1 VHHASCISPA
11 DSWGMALKF
20 NNRERVIM
28 LITKEWL
35 KEKSACKEGYEW
47 SLKQEGFENG
57 VEVVKFLDMLVKAD
71 HWNWANWVIVRV
83 MTSPQYLSYAIYSA
97 EQVID
102 IYEKKY
108 HKDDRPR
115 KAIEAAKK
123 VLENDTPENRAAAY
137 AAASASAAASVAASS
152 AAYAAAYASP
162 YSAASAAY
170 AAADAAYADSAYAS
184 AAAYADDSKNKM
196 RKKILDYGISL
207 LTNAEGGERG

>member
-1 VHHASCISPA
+1 
-11 DSWGMALKF
+11 
-20 NNRERVIM
+20 M

-71 HWNWANWVIVRV
+71 HWNWENWVIVRV
-83 MTSPQYLSYAIYSA
+83 MTRPQYLSYAIYSA
-97 EQVID
+97 EQIID

-123 VLENDTPENRAAAY
+123 VLENDTLENRASAY
-137 AAASASAAASVAASS
+137 AAASAAA
-152 AAYAAAYASP
+152 AAAYASA
-162 YSAASAAY
+162 SADGAASAY
-170 AAADAAYADSAYAS
+170 AEAS
-184 AAAYADDSKNKM
+184 ASADSKNKM